1 MDVVKLLG
9 GTILG
14 LEGRLAERR
23 ERDKLDVLSRS
34 GTDFYSLFIG
44 LSRSKHFLCL
54 KVFIFKWIEDFELNA
69 ESRALNV
76 SDKLLFILAF
86 RRMINL
92 DEWGGLIILGFQ

>member
-34 GTDFYSLFIG
+34 GTDFL
-44 LSRSKHFLCL
+44 LSFYRFVTFEAFFMFEGIHF
-54 KVFIFKWIEDFELNA
+54 
-69 ESRALNV
+69 
-76 SDKLLFILAF
+76 
-86 RRMINL
+86 
-92 DEWGGLIILGFQ
+92 